1 MKFKK
6 FHGDIDSVD
15 YDDLDNYDYNY
26 DFADDDEYRKI
37 GSIRTLFKE
46 LDSDYY
52 KPIRTDGGFAGRN
65 NNYIEYTSKGD
76 RYENL
81 SPEEYLDMIRPYL
94 RNLIND
100 HKPTM
105 ELTNKANNSV
115 TKRGEWR
122 FQLVM
127 QNNCIYSKSF
137 EDTRTIYSAS
147 KSVEVFMGSNTDNII
162 DKIFDT
168 ILQRFQEAQETSHKI
183 GIEFM
188 HESVALLYYENMKI
202 DMERTESYIASPD
215 WLRNKGATINPRNK
229 DDNKCFQYAITLA
242 LTYNKIRKKELK
254 SIPKKIKQVNI
265 YFSSYQKDWEKFEQN
280 NTSIALNVL
289 FSSQNNEE
297 IKLAYKSEHSFKR
310 ENTMVLSMTNDND
323 NDYDDEKYYFAVK
336 SKAELFA
343 SEWLRSKKEAIINGG
358 NGFQNALNDALDY
371 QKNKRDPQK
380 TLKIEPYI
388 SK

>member
-1 MKFKK
+1 
-6 FHGDIDSVD
+6 
-15 YDDLDNYDYNY
+15 
-26 DFADDDEYRKI
+26 
-37 GSIRTLFKE
+37 
-46 LDSDYY
+46 
-52 KPIRTDGGFAGRN
+52 
-65 NNYIEYTSKGD
+65 
-76 RYENL
+76 
-81 SPEEYLDMIRPYL
+81 
-94 RNLIND
+94 
-100 HKPTM
+100 
-105 ELTNKANNSV
+105 
-115 TKRGEWR
+115 
-122 FQLVM
+122 
-127 QNNCIYSKSF
+127 
-137 EDTRTIYSAS
+137 
-147 KSVEVFMGSNTDNII
+147 
-162 DKIFDT
+162 
-168 ILQRFQEAQETSHKI
+168 
-183 GIEFM
+183 M

-388 SK
+388 SKQNWEGIEFPSDAKDSEKFEQNNKTIALNILFVPYNTKTIRVAYKSEYNHKCKNQVILLMITDGNKWHYIAVSKLSALLKGKSSNHIGDFHCLNCFNSYSTENALKEHEQICNKHDRCRKEMPK

>member
-1 MKFKK
+1 
-6 FHGDIDSVD
+6 
-15 YDDLDNYDYNY
+15 
-26 DFADDDEYRKI
+26 
-37 GSIRTLFKE
+37 
-46 LDSDYY
+46 
-52 KPIRTDGGFAGRN
+52 
-65 NNYIEYTSKGD
+65 
-76 RYENL
+76 
-81 SPEEYLDMIRPYL
+81 MIRPYL

-310 ENTMVLSMTNDND
+310 ENTVVLSMTNDND

>member
-1 MKFKK
+1 
-6 FHGDIDSVD
+6 
-15 YDDLDNYDYNY
+15 
-26 DFADDDEYRKI
+26 
-37 GSIRTLFKE
+37 
-46 LDSDYY
+46 
-52 KPIRTDGGFAGRN
+52 
-65 NNYIEYTSKGD
+65 
-76 RYENL
+76 
-81 SPEEYLDMIRPYL
+81 MIRPYL